1 MVCGM
6 TDPTTEL
13 PVFPTDA
20 PAIFRDPEALTPLFA
35 AVLERLAVVVDVAA
49 DDLDRPTPCAS
60 YTVAD
65 LRRHVLAWLQFFAA
79 ALTDPSGEAPRID
92 PEAWELPQGASA
104 SGIVHAS
111 GSAIAA
117 AARDGVAG
125 QLVVMSQARMA
136 GDGVLAMA
144 LGEYLVHGWDL
155 AVATGRDDV
164 DRSAFGDAA
173 APSLA
178 FLRGM
183 VRPEYRGPDTG
194 FFDAEITPPPDA
206 TAFEELLCFA
216 GRDPGW
222 AAPR

>member
-1 MVCGM
+1 M

-20 PAIFRDPEALTPLFA
+20 PAIFRDPDAIAPLYA
-35 AVLERLAVVVDVAA
+35 AVLDRLAVVVDVADA
-49 DDLDRPTPCAS
+49 DLERPTPCAS
-60 YTVAD
+60 FTIAE

-92 PEAWELPQGASA
+92 PESWELPEGASA
-104 SGIVHAS
+104 SGIVRVS

-117 AARDGVAG
+117 AARDGVAE

-164 DRSAFGDAA
+164 DPSAFGDAA
-173 APSLA
+173 VPALA

-194 FFDAEITPPPDA
+194 FFDAEVIPPPDA

-222 AAPR
+222 IAPR